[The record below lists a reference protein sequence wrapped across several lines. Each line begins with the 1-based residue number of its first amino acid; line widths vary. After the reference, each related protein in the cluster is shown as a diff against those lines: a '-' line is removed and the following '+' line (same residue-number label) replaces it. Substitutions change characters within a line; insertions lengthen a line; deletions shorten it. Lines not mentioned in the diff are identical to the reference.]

1 MPNNTDDTLKRD
13 RDYLLEKRRALLVEL
28 SAIERYLGLP
38 RSTQP
43 KQERER
49 QSYEQRQQERK
60 RTT

>member
-1 MPNNTDDTLKRD
+1 MQNDTLNRD

-38 RSTQP
+38 RSVQP
-43 KQERER
+43 KNDRER

-60 RTT
+60 QPT